1 MLQAKLMNESA
12 DVVIIGA
19 GFAGAATAY
28 HLTLR
33 GVRKVLLLEREPIP
47 GAHASGKN
55 AALVF
60 QVLESLEEA
69 RLAIEGA
76 RFFAAPP
83 AEFGEDPLLRPLGS
97 LLVASSGGRRAV
109 DAAASD
115 AARLGVDV
123 SVLSA
128 DAVADRVP
136 VLRDAPIEAALL
148 NPSDGV
154 VDIHALLQ
162 GYLAGAIGR
171 GARTRFSQPV
181 IEIRRTGGR
190 VEAVVTPDLA
200 IETRCVVNAAGAW
213 AGEIGRLAGVGGRTL
228 VPRRRH
234 LFQTR
239 VAPAIDRN
247 WPFVWHAN
255 IDVYFRP
262 EGTGLLMSACDAT
275 PHLPSPPE
283 VDVTVENFLQDKLER
298 AFPSLAPARVVTS
311 WACLRTFARDE
322 RFVIGRDPD
331 LDGLV
336 WVAGLGG
343 HGMSTSYGVGRLGAA
358 VVVGESLPE
367 LEIYSPGRLRG

>member
-1 MLQAKLMNESA
+1 MNESA

-28 HLTLR
+28 HLTMR

-60 QVLESLEEA
+60 QVLENLNEA

-76 RFFAAPP
+76 SFYSSPP
-83 AEFGEDPLLRPLGS
+83 EEFGEDPLYRPLGS
-97 LLVASSGGRRAV
+97 LLVAGNGGRAAV
-109 DAAASD
+109 DAAARD
-115 AARLGVDV
+115 AAKLGVEV
-123 SVLSA
+123 SILSA
-128 DAVADRVP
+128 DATAERVP
-136 VLRDAPIEAALL
+136 VLRDAPIEVALL

-171 GARTRFSQPV
+171 GARARYSAPV
-181 IEIRRTGGR
+181 VEIRRSQGR
-190 VEAVVTPDLA
+190 VEAVVTPDLTVH
-200 IETRCVVNAAGAW
+200 TRSVVNAAGAW
-213 AGEIGRLAGVGGRTL
+213 AGEIGRLAGVGGRTIA
-228 VPRRRH
+228 PRRRH

-239 VAPAIDRN
+239 VAPAIDRA

-255 IDVYFRP
+255 VDVYFRP
-262 EGTGLLMSACDAT
+262 EGNGLLMSACDAT
-275 PHLPSPPE
+275 PHPPE
-283 VDVTVENFLQDKLER
+283 PPEADVTVENLLQEKLER

-322 RFVIGRDPD
+322 RFVIGRDPE
-331 LDGLV
+331 LEGLV
-336 WVAGLGG
+336 WVAALGG
-343 HGMSTSYGVGRLGAA
+343 HGMSTSYAVGRLGVAA
-358 VVVGESLPE
+358 ITGESAPE
-367 LEIYSPGRLRG
+367 LEIFSPRRLT

>member
-1 MLQAKLMNESA
+1 MDETA

-47 GAHASGKN
+47 GVHASGRN

-60 QVLESLEEA
+60 QVMENLEEA
-69 RLAIEGA
+69 RLAIEGG
-76 RFFAAPP
+76 RFYAAPP
-83 AEFGEDPLLRPLGS
+83 VEFGEDPLFRQSGS
-97 LLVASSGGRRAV
+97 LLVAGCGGRSAL
-109 DAAASD
+109 DAAAKD
-115 AARLGVDV
+115 ATALGVEV

-128 DAVADRVP
+128 ETIAERVP
-136 VLRDAPIEAALL
+136 VLRDSPIEGAIF
-148 NPSDGV
+148 NPSDGI

-162 GYLAGAIGR
+162 GYLAGAVGR

-181 IEIRRTGGR
+181 VEIRRSQGR
-190 VEAVVTPDLA
+190 IEAVVTPDLT
-200 IETRCVVNAAGAW
+200 IHTPCVVNAAGAW

-228 VPRRRH
+228 APRRRH

-239 VAPAIDRN
+239 VAPSIDRN

-262 EGTGLLMSACDAT
+262 EGNGLLMSACDAT
-275 PHLPSPPE
+275 PHLPAAPE
-283 VDVTVENFLQDKLER
+283 VDVTVETLLQEKLEQ

-311 WACLRTFARDE
+311 WACLRTFASDE
-322 RFVIGRDPD
+322 RFVIGRDPN
-331 LDGLV
+331 LEGLV
-336 WVAGLGG
+336 WVAALGG

-358 VVVGESLPE
+358 AVLGDSLPE
-367 LEIYSPGRLRG
+367 LEVFSPSRLG